1 MIRTASAVAALAAVG
16 VLMLAVALPVSA
28 QPVQWPRE
36 TPPPPLL
43 APDVEFPDYELR
55 RFDNGLQVVYVGA
68 HEQPAVNVR
77 LLVRAGTS
85 SDPTAK
91 PGLAAMTA
99 QLLDQGTAMHGAQEI
114 AQTIDSIGGAMAV
127 GAGTDLSFV
136 NVLVLKDSFDLALEM
151 LSDVARNP
159 AYAQTE
165 VDRQRQQLLSE
176 MQVSYDDPAY
186 VSSIV
191 FGRLVYG
198 AHPYGMPHNGTP
210 QSLMRITRDDLV
222 EFHRKHYLPN
232 NAILAVVGDLTAEEA
247 FDSAARA
254 LSDWPRGTLPTPN
267 LTEQPPPS
275 NRLVIVDKPGAVQT
289 AVRVGHLALPR
300 AHPDYL
306 ALDMA
311 IKILGGEGG
320 NRLGSVL
327 RTARSLTYSASAE
340 MDARQFGGDFMART
354 DTRSAATAEV
364 LRLTVDEISRMQRER
379 VSRREL
385 QRAKDY
391 LAGHFPLTIETPNAI
406 AAQVLEAILFGLE
419 LDDLERYPERINA
432 VTADDIQ
439 RVARQYLK
447 PGLLSMVLVGDA
459 STFVNDLSGV
469 GFDSYDLI
477 PITELD
483 ISTVDFLAAREVA
496 QGHEAEDPEP
506 QAAVRPQTL
515 DEPRSSPETS
525 QVFRFS
531 RLATRAHCTPRLST
545 NSARPE
551 RVEGRCPAPSY

>member
-1 MIRTASAVAALAAVG
+1 MIRTASAVAAVG
-16 VLMLAVALPVSA
+16 VLTLATALPVSA
-28 QPVQWPRE
+28 QPVQWPHE
-36 TPPPPLL
+36 TPPPPLP

-55 RFDNGLQVVYVGA
+55 RLDNGLQVVYVGE

-91 PGLAAMTA
+91 PGLAALTA
-99 QLLDQGTAMHGAQEI
+99 QLLDQGTTMRGAQEI
-114 AQTIDSIGGAMAV
+114 AQAIDSIGGAMSV
-127 GAGTDLSFV
+127 GAATDLSFV

-159 AYAQTE
+159 SYAKAE

-176 MQVSYDDPAY
+176 MQVSYEDPAY
-186 VSSIV
+186 ISSIV

-210 QSLMRITRDDLV
+210 QSLTRITRDDLA
-222 EFHRKHYLPN
+222 EFHQKHYLPN
-232 NAILAVVGDLTAEEA
+232 NAILAVVGDVTAEEA
-247 FDSAARA
+247 FDGAARA
-254 LSDWPRGTLPTPN
+254 FSDWPRGDLPTPN
-267 LTEQPPPS
+267 LTEQPPLS
-275 NRLVIVDKPGAVQT
+275 NRLVIVDKPGSVQT
-289 AVRVGHLALPR
+289 AVRVGHLTLPR

-340 MDARQFGGDFMART
+340 MDGRQFGGDFMART

-385 QRAKDY
+385 NRAKDY

-406 AAQVLEAILFGLE
+406 AAQVLEAILFGLD

-483 ISTVDFLAAREVA
+483 ISAVDFLEVREVA
-496 QGHEAEDPEP
+496 LGHAAEDPRP
-506 QAAVRPQTL
+506 QAAVGPQTS
-515 DEPRSSPETS
+515 DEPRSSHDS
-525 QVFRFS
+525 SRVFRFS
-531 RLATRAHCTPRLST
+531 RLAIRAHCTQRAST
-545 NSARPE
+545 NSARPD
-551 RVEGRCPAPSY
+551 RVEGRCPGLSY

>member
-1 MIRTASAVAALAAVG
+1 MIRTALVLAVFG
-16 VLMLAVALPVSA
+16 VLTLASVLPASA
-28 QPVQWPRE
+28 QLVEWPRE
-36 TPPPPLL
+36 DPPPPLL
-43 APDVEFPDYELR
+43 APDVKFPDFELR
-55 RFDNGLQVVYVGA
+55 RLDNGLQVVYVGA

-77 LLVRAGTS
+77 LVVRAGTS
-85 SDPTAK
+85 SDPTLK

-99 QLLDQGTAMHGAQEI
+99 QLLDQGTTMRGAQEI
-114 AQTIDSIGGAMAV
+114 AQTIDNIGGAMGV
-127 GAGTDLSFV
+127 GAGTDLSYV
-136 NVLVLKDSFDLALEM
+136 NVLVLKDSFDLALDM

-165 VDRQRQQLLSE
+165 VDRQRQQVLSE

-198 AHPYGMPHNGTP
+198 DHPYGMPQSGTP
-210 QSLMRITRDDLV
+210 QSLMRITRNDLI
-222 EFHRKHYLPN
+222 EFHRNHYLPN
-232 NAILAVVGDLTAEEA
+232 NAILAVVGDVSAEEA
-247 FDSAARA
+247 FAGVARA
-254 LSDWPRGTLPTPN
+254 LSDWPRGVLPTPD

-311 IKILGGEGG
+311 VKILGGEGG

-327 RTARSLTYSASAE
+327 RTDRSLTYSASAE
-340 MDARQFGGDFMART
+340 MAGRQFAGDFMAQT
-354 DTRSAATAEV
+354 DTRSSATAEV

-385 QRAKDY
+385 RRAKDY

-432 VTADDIQ
+432 VTEDDIQ
-439 RVARQYLK
+439 RVARKYLK

-469 GFDSYDLI
+469 GFDSYELV

-483 ISTVDFLAAREVA
+483 LSTVDFMIAKEVA
-496 QGHEAEDPEP
+496 QGGEAVDVRL
-506 QAAVRPQTL
+506 QASGER
-515 DEPRSSPETS
+515 
-525 QVFRFS
+525 S
-531 RLATRAHCTPRLST
+531 RLEQRFGGWD
-545 NSARPE
+545 ARYFASCDPDAS
-551 RVEGRCPAPSY
+551 RVPIFGPS

>member
-1 MIRTASAVAALAAVG
+1 MSRPVFALVVVAMVAMVGLFQLPASAQSL
-16 VLMLAVALPVSA
+16 
-28 QPVQWPRE
+28 QWPHE

-43 APDVEFPDYELR
+43 APDVEFPEYELR
-55 RFDNGLQVVYVGA
+55 RLDNGLQVVYVGE

-77 LLVRAGTS
+77 LLVRAGSS
-85 SDPTAK
+85 SDPSTK
-91 PGLAAMTA
+91 PGLAALTA
-99 QLLDQGTAMHGAQEI
+99 QLLDQGTTTRGAQEI
-114 AQTIDSIGGAMAV
+114 AQAIDSIGGALAV

-159 AYAQTE
+159 AYAQAE
-165 VDRQRQQLLSE
+165 VDRQREQLLSE
-176 MQVSYDDPAY
+176 FQVSYDDPAY
-186 VSSIV
+186 ISSIV

-198 AHPYGMPHNGTP
+198 AHPYGMPLNGTR
-210 QSLMRITRDDLV
+210 QSVTRITRDDLA
-222 EFHRKHYLPN
+222 EFHKTHYLPN
-232 NAILAVVGDLTAEEA
+232 NAILAVVGDVTSEEA
-247 FDSAARA
+247 FDGAARA
-254 LSDWPRGTLPTPN
+254 LSDWRGGDLPTPN
-267 LTEQPPPS
+267 LTEQPQPS
-275 NRLVIVDKPGAVQT
+275 NRLVIVDKPGSVQT
-289 AVRVGHLALPR
+289 VVRVGHLTLPR

-306 ALDMA
+306 VLDMA

-320 NRLGSVL
+320 NRLSSVL

-340 MDARQFGGDFMART
+340 MAGRQFAGDFIVRT

-379 VSRREL
+379 VSQHEL
-385 QRAKDY
+385 RGAKDY

-406 AAQVLEAILFGLE
+406 AAQVLEAILFGLD

-459 STFVNDLSGV
+459 STFVGDLSGV

-483 ISTVDFLAAREVA
+483 ISAVDFLGAREVV
-496 QGHEAEDPEP
+496 QGSASEDPGL
-506 QAAVRPQTL
+506 QAAV
-515 DEPRSSPETS
+515 SP
-525 QVFRFS
+525 
-531 RLATRAHCTPRLST
+531 
-545 NSARPE
+545 
-551 RVEGRCPAPSY
+551 